1 MIIRLVC
8 TSGCMCRY
16 DPKLKNNNVRVPPF
30 IEVIE
35 SSPMLG
41 WTDAFFNESFSV
53 RAQSPTS
60 LRNIDA
66 ILKEK
71 VSMDNGKD
79 CFLVGPATIAYFRT
93 LAMLSIFPNAIVADN
108 WGQGRV
114 TAYFNRNLQELTEYD
129 QIYDEMEVCI
139 EIPP

>member
-1 MIIRLVC
+1 
-8 TSGCMCRY
+8 MCRY
-16 DPKLKNNNVRVPPF
+16 DQKIKSNDVRVPPF

-41 WTDAFFNESFSV
+41 WTDAFFYESFSV

-71 VSMDNGKD
+71 VSIDNGKD
-79 CFLVGPATIAYFRT
+79 CFLVGPATIAYFRS
-93 LAMLSIFPNAIVADN
+93 LAMLSIFPNASI
-108 WGQGRV
+108 
-114 TAYFNRNLQELTEYD
+114 NRNLRELTEYD
-129 QIYDEMEVCI
+129 QIYDEMEVCT

>member
-1 MIIRLVC
+1 
-8 TSGCMCRY
+8 MCRY
-16 DPKLKNNNVRVPPF
+16 DPRLKNNNFREPPF
-30 IEVIE
+30 IEVTE
-35 SSPMLG
+35 GSQLLG
-41 WTDAFFNESFSV
+41 WIDAYLFESFSV

-93 LAMLSIFPNAIVADN
+93 LAMLSIFPNASVADN
-108 WGQGRV
+108 WGPGRV
-114 TAYFNRNLQELTEYD
+114 TAYFNRNLR
-129 QIYDEMEVCI
+129 
-139 EIPP
+139 